1 MRITWSRRSR
11 SVSRMSTLRRTWLGM
26 LLTAPG
32 NTSQMPTVATVS
44 IAPLVRAA
52 FSIARIN
59 SAAAHKSIAA
69 VGHQNSAG
77 VSA

>member
-1 MRITWSRRSR
+1 
-11 SVSRMSTLRRTWLGM
+11 M

-44 IAPLVRAA
+44 TAPLVRAA

-59 SAAAHKSIAA
+59 SAAAQSASRA
-69 VGHQNSAG
+69 VGHQDATG
-77 VSA
+77 VSARAFNQHSADWPARRCS